1 MPFSFLYFINF
12 GFISILIEK
21 CQIARVS
28 DSVQGTVADPGVA
41 ISLAR
46 IKREA
51 WNAIDFKVRREGKRG
66 EMSETRS
73 GRGG

>member
-51 WNAIDFKVRREGKRG
+51 WNAIDLRSGGGGNEGK
-66 EMSETRS
+66 
-73 GRGG
+73 